1 VVFGSEVLSYGEL
14 VTGARRLARHMVALG
29 VGPEVPVA
37 VLLGRRPGLVTAL
50 LGVLEAGGCYL
61 PLDPSYPAERLALMA
76 ADAGVA
82 AVVTEASLAEAAAR
96 VAPAGA
102 RLVVV
107 DGEDRDAIAAR
118 SAEAFAPAA
127 DAGPDR
133 LAYLLYTSGSTGR
146 PKGVGVCHRSAVAFL
161 GAMARRPGLGPEDVV
176 LATTTVSFDI
186 SLLELFLPLAEG
198 ARIVLVDR
206 ETAADGRA
214 LAPRL
219 DDVTVA
225 QATPTAWRMLLDAG
239 WRGRR
244 GLRILSGGEALDREL
259 AGRLLAA
266 VGPDGEVWNVF
277 GPTETTVWSAAGR
290 VAPGAGPVPV
300 GRPIDGTRLAVMDRR
315 GGPCPPGVAGELWIG
330 GAGVARG
337 YRGLPAA
344 TAERFVPDPCGLA
357 AGGAAGEGAAGAR
370 AYRTGDLA
378 RWDPDGSL
386 KCLGRLDHQVKI
398 RGHRIEPG
406 EIEAVLLEHPA
417 VAQAAVAVRELPTG
431 EPGLVAYVVRADGD
445 GEPSG
450 DALRRFLRDRLP
462 EAMVPAA
469 FAALGELPL
478 GPTGKLD
485 RRALPEPDPAHAPET
500 APERPRSPVEEVV
513 AQVWSR
519 VLGRPEVGVRQ
530 SFFDLGGHSLLALR
544 VTANLGRIFQL
555 DLPAQAVFVD
565 RTVEGLGQR
574 LERSLPDPA
583 TAERIALTFLE
594 VQALTDEELGER
606 GA

>member
-1 VVFGSEVLSYGEL
+1 
-14 VTGARRLARHMVALG
+14 
-29 VGPEVPVA
+29 
-37 VLLGRRPGLVTAL
+37 
-50 LGVLEAGGCYL
+50 
-61 PLDPSYPAERLALMA
+61 
-76 ADAGVA
+76 
-82 AVVTEASLAEAAAR
+82 
-96 VAPAGA
+96 
-102 RLVVV
+102 
-107 DGEDRDAIAAR
+107 
-118 SAEAFAPAA
+118 
-127 DAGPDR
+127 
-133 LAYLLYTSGSTGR
+133 
-146 PKGVGVCHRSAVAFL
+146 
-161 GAMARRPGLGPEDVV
+161 
-176 LATTTVSFDI
+176 
-186 SLLELFLPLAEG
+186 
-198 ARIVLVDR
+198 
-206 ETAADGRA
+206 
-214 LAPRL
+214 
-219 DDVTVA
+219 
-225 QATPTAWRMLLDAG
+225 
-239 WRGRR
+239 
-244 GLRILSGGEALDREL
+244 
-259 AGRLLAA
+259 
-266 VGPDGEVWNVF
+266 
-277 GPTETTVWSAAGR
+277 
-290 VAPGAGPVPV
+290 
-300 GRPIDGTRLAVMDRR
+300 
-315 GGPCPPGVAGELWIG
+315 
-330 GAGVARG
+330 
-337 YRGLPAA
+337 
-344 TAERFVPDPCGLA
+344 
-357 AGGAAGEGAAGAR
+357 
-370 AYRTGDLA
+370 
-378 RWDPDGSL
+378 
-386 KCLGRLDHQVKI
+386 VKI

-519 VLGRPEVGVRQ
+519 VLGCPEVGVRQ